1 MVFGVTIHVL
11 CEEQSMPSRSHRFT
25 DSDRG
30 QPIRVVGGKYK
41 GRHGYQ
47 HKGLPETDEKLY
59 VILNRQ
65 EGGGE
70 EVKQIYKTSVRF
82 GGQPELKIWE
92 QAMLE
97 SKKVN
102 PAYTTF
108 LNKLLEV
115 EFKPTP
121 ETLAIIWEDWN
132 RAYEARQHQ
141 ARSRGIIRIITELKH
156 PTKRGQR
163 NAPFQ
168 EAFEQGRG
176 LYV

>member
-1 MVFGVTIHVL
+1 MT
-11 CEEQSMPSRSHRFT
+11 SRSRGFT
-25 DSDRG
+25 DTDRG

-41 GRHGYQ
+41 GRSGCL
-47 HKGLPETDEKLY
+47 HKGLPETEEKIY
-59 VILNRQ
+59 VILNPQGCHR
-65 EGGGE
+65 E
-70 EVKQIYKTSVRF
+70 EVRQIYKTSIRY

-97 SKKVN
+97 NKKVN
-102 PAYTTF
+102 PAYKMF

-132 RAYEARQHQ
+132 KEYEARQQQ
-141 ARSRGIIRIITELKH
+141 ARSRGIIRIITQLKH
-156 PTKRGQR
+156 PTKRR
-163 NAPFQ
+163 PKDSFQ
-168 EAFEQGRG
+168 EAFEYGQG